1 MAHPLTVL
9 RAVLG
14 LSQPE
19 YARLVARAHD
29 ELGLGRTAAR
39 REKVSRWES
48 GRIVPEHSAQ
58 LAMARIHGVPAREVA
73 RLGWPFWLHLATG
86 DGVPLDG
93 ARDGPRLYLPRGGP
107 RLPASERPPGSA
119 LPGFVLRGDRLAAQV
134 NGLLARLA
142 GPRPALGREQ
152 AAPAAQVAQVAQ
164 AVERIDWIEARAGA
178 LEQQMLV
185 SLLPA
190 RLLLAAAHTEH
201 RQVTHLLA
209 AAGPGGAT
217 GRRLLLLSARTALL
231 CSGFSCALG
240 ELADAERHALT
251 AVRAGAAAGDR
262 DVSATAMTQ
271 LARHH
276 LLASNAADALG
287 LLRAARTAAPDLPA
301 STALELH
308 NCEASAFAQLG
319 RATEAGR
326 ALDLAA
332 EAFTAADRAA
342 TGAATDSEAYRR
354 FVAIGRA
361 SVWSFLGRP
370 ARARPQLAALADSL
384 TASGGSTPSPYSALW
399 FLYVVNGHLA
409 LGELDVAADAVHR
422 IRALTGELP
431 LVLASDLRQLLAPHR
446 NERLLR
452 EALDDLGATRTP

>member
-1 MAHPLTVL
+1 MAHPLTSL
-9 RAVLG
+9 RAALG

-19 YARLVARAHD
+19 YARLVARTHGN
-29 ELGLGRTAAR
+29 LGLGRMAAR

-58 LAMARIHGVPAREVA
+58 LAMAHIHGVPAREVA
-73 RLGWPFWLHLATG
+73 RLGWPFWTHLATG
-86 DGVPLDG
+86 DGVPLDED
-93 ARDGPRLYLPRGGP
+93 ARADLRLHLPRGGP
-107 RLPASERPPGSA
+107 RPAAPRRPT
-119 LPGFVLRGDRLAAQV
+119 GFALRGDRLAAQMH
-134 NGLLARLA
+134 GALGRLA
-142 GPRPALGREQ
+142 GHRPVLGHE
-152 AAPAAQVAQVAQ
+152 AAGQ
-164 AVERIDWIEARAGA
+164 AVERVDWIEARTAA
-178 LEQQMLV
+178 LEEQMLA
-185 SLLPA
+185 SLLPS

-201 RQVTHLLA
+201 RQVVRLLA
-209 AAGPGGAT
+209 TAGHGGAAA
-217 GRRLLLLSARTALL
+217 RRLLLLSARTALL

-240 ELADAERHALT
+240 ELTGAEHHALT
-251 AVRAGAAAGDR
+251 AVRAAAAAGDR
-262 DVSATAMTQ
+262 RISATAMTQ

-276 LLASNAADALG
+276 LLAGSAADALG

-319 RATEAGR
+319 RATEAAR

-332 EAFTAADRAA
+332 EAFTSADRAA
-342 TGAATDSEAYRR
+342 TGTATDPEAYRR

-361 SVWSFLGRP
+361 SVWTFLGRP

-409 LGELDVAADAVHR
+409 LGELDIAADAVHR
-422 IRALTGELP
+422 VRALTGELP
-431 LVLASDLRQLLAPHR
+431 PVLAADLRDLLAPHR
-446 NERLLR
+446 HERLLR
-452 EALDDLGATRTP
+452 EALDDLGTASAP

>member
-1 MAHPLTVL
+1 MAHPLTLL

-29 ELGLGRTAAR
+29 ELGLGRMAAR

-58 LAMARIHGVPAREVA
+58 LAIAHLHGVPAREVA
-73 RLGWPFWLHLATG
+73 RLGWPFWMHLATG
-86 DGVPLDG
+86 DGVPLDD
-93 ARDGPRLYLPRGGP
+93 ARDDPRLYLPRGGP
-107 RLPASERPPGSA
+107 RLPASERPPGFA
-119 LPGFVLRGDRLAAQV
+119 LRGDRLAAQMH
-134 NGLLARLA
+134 GLLARLA
-142 GPRPALGREQ
+142 DPRR
-152 AAPAAQVAQVAQ
+152 APGHEEAAQTAQ
-164 AVERIDWIEARAGA
+164 AVERVDWIEARTEA

-185 SLLPA
+185 SLLPS

-201 RQVTHLLA
+201 RQVAHLLA
-209 AAGPGGAT
+209 AAGPGGAAA
-217 GRRLLLLSARTALL
+217 RRLLRLSARTALL

-240 ELADAERHALT
+240 ELAEAERHALT
-251 AVRAGAAAGDR
+251 AVRAGATAGDR
-262 DVSATAMTQ
+262 GIAATAMAQ

-287 LLRAARTAAPDLPA
+287 LLRAARTAAPELSV

-308 NCEASAFAQLG
+308 NGEASAFAQLG
-319 RATEAGR
+319 RATEAAR

-332 EAFTAADRAA
+332 EAFAAADRAA
-342 TGAATDSEAYRR
+342 TGTATESAAYRR
-354 FVAIGRA
+354 FAAIGRA
-361 SVWSFLGRP
+361 AVWSFLGRP

-384 TASGGSTPSPYSALW
+384 TASGGSVPSPYSALW
-399 FLYVVNGHLA
+399 FLYIVNGHLE

-431 LVLASDLRQLLAPHR
+431 PVLASDLRHLLAPHR
-446 NERLLR
+446 HERLLR
-452 EALDDLGATRTP
+452 EALDDLGTPMAP